1 MRARTSS
8 CPGERRLFRAAYPIL
23 LGAVTAVLVASPV
36 AAQSGDPLEAAEVA
50 ADAGDLDR
58 ARQYLSE
65 WEASNASDV
74 ARDIQAKALVL
85 HARLTESADSAELAY
100 MEAAV
105 VGGEEYGA
113 LARLRLAQLRL
124 MSGRPALAIDD
135 LDLLRDDFPASTRV
149 PESWLWTGFALES
162 LGDPASACKAWE
174 EAAGADPADPVTVQ
188 AKAGLAAC
196 GEGLTSDGATRR
208 FTVQLGAFGTRTA
221 AEEVQARASGAGS
234 DAWIQ
239 EPDGTTP
246 LYRVRVGHFARKDD
260 AARLAVE
267 LRSQGLEAIVLAD
280 HP

>member
-1 MRARTSS
+1 MEAFTSPR
-8 CPGERRLFRAAYPIL
+8 PGGRRLSRAALQVL
-23 LGAVTAVLVASPV
+23 LGAATGLLVASPV

-65 WEASNASDV
+65 WEASNASG
-74 ARDIQAKALVL
+74 ATRDIQGKALVL
-85 HARLTESADSAELAY
+85 RARLTESADSAELAY

-162 LGDPASACKAWE
+162 LGDPASACQAWE
-174 EAAGADPADPVTVQ
+174 EAAGADPGDPVTVQ

-196 GEGLTSDGATRR
+196 GEGLASDGATRR
-208 FTVQLGAFGTRTA
+208 FTVQLGAFGTRRA
-221 AEEVQARASGAGS
+221 AEEIRARASGAGS
-234 DAWIQ
+234 EAWIQ

-246 LYRVRVGHFARKDD
+246 LYRVRVGHFGRKED

-267 LRSQGLEAIVLAD
+267 LRSLGLEAIVVTD
-280 HP
+280 RP